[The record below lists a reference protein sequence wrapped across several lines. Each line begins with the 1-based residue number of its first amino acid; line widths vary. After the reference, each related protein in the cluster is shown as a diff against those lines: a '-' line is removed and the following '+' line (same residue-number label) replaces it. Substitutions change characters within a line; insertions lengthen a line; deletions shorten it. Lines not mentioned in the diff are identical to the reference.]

1 MRTVRICRE
10 DELEDQGKTVVE
22 IDGLQIGVFR
32 LGDDFFAYKN
42 LCPHQ
47 GGPVCQGRIY
57 QKVVEKFFLSLLYL

>member
-32 LGDDFFAYKN
+32 LGDDFYAYKN
-42 LCPHQ
+42 
-47 GGPVCQGRIY
+47 PVSYTHLTLPTIY
-57 QKVVEKFFLSLLYL
+57 SV